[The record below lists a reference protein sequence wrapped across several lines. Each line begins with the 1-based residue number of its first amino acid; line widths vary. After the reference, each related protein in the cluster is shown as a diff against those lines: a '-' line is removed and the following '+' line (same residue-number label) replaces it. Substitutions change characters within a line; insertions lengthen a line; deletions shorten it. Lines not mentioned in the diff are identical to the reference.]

1 MYLLWTR
8 EQIST
13 DNSLNL
19 RFELFLISLRIYLMM
34 YSLYYYFNLLP
45 MLTFLV
51 DLERLNLRLIFLQK
65 IKFALWIQ
73 SRLVKLLHVLFI
85 SSD

>member
-1 MYLLWTR
+1 
-8 EQIST
+8 
-13 DNSLNL
+13 
-19 RFELFLISLRIYLMM
+19 
-34 YSLYYYFNLLP
+34 

-73 SRLVKLLHVLFI
+73 IDLVNFKLLHVLFI
-85 SSD
+85 SSDVTNNSSVCLLRLYNIQ